1 MTLQKKKNLFENLP
15 HKADS
20 ISRRNPH
27 TKGTVSRFCRY
38 AAFGSPEVTSCGT
51 FSGLDFGWNSAAWK
65 AQLQTPRGQNLSR
78 ELAMLEI
85 FKECFIAVTSV
96 HCVFFFPKWCGLFTV
111 ITLN

>member
-1 MTLQKKKNLFENLP
+1 MTLQKKNLFENLP

-51 FSGLDFGWNSAAWK
+51 FSGLDFWMEQCS
-65 AQLQTPRGQNLSR
+65 LESSTSDPSR
-78 ELAMLEI
+78 T
-85 FKECFIAVTSV
+85 KS
-96 HCVFFFPKWCGLFTV
+96 FTRAG
-111 ITLN
+111 NARNF